1 MIHII
6 KNRDGHNQFV
16 DFGNLAADQVSE
28 LLEIARARSRATC
41 PSVDFPEDS
50 DEETVKYTKLV
61 APRRFFNKNGEYDL
75 SNPKVMP
82 FKVLGK
88 EILDEIA
95 SDTQAELTAKLTKI
109 EAEEAKAIAKAKE
122 RGEDPEEDDYKDTHA
137 RGKVERRQKTLDA
150 FKKAA
155 KVLA

>member
-16 DFGNLAADQVSE
+16 DFGDLGEDQVSE

-61 APRRFFNKNGEYDL
+61 APRRFFNKNGDYDL

-82 FKVLGK
+82 FKVLGQ
-88 EILDEIA
+88 EILDEITN
-95 SDTQAELTAKLTKI
+95 DTQAELDAKLAKI
-109 EAEEAKAIAKAKE
+109 A
-122 RGEDPEEDDYKDTHA
+122 
-137 RGKVERRQKTLDA
+137 RRQKTLDA

-155 KVLA
+155 KVLV